1 MINEKPTV
9 SQVLQ
14 NVRALGL
21 QEQLDLLGQIAAL
34 VRTSLPATSPHSI
47 LELEGLGAR
56 IWRGISAQAYVN
68 QERAAW
74 DG

>member
-14 NVRALGL
+14 NIRALGPR
-21 QEQLDLLGQIAAL
+21 EQLDVLEQIAAL
-34 VRTSLPATSPHSI
+34 LRTSLPANPRHSI

-56 IWRGISAQAYVN
+56 IWRGIRAQEYVN
-68 QERAAW
+68 QERAVW

>member
-1 MINEKPTV
+1 MITEKPTV

-14 NVRALGL
+14 NIRAMGV
-21 QEQLDLLGQIAAL
+21 QEQLDLLERIAVL
-34 VRTSLPATSPHSI
+34 VRDSLPATTPHSI
-47 LELEGLGAR
+47 MELEGLGAR